1 MSASWSS
8 VRCGFAMP
16 PFRGTSGSAAIV
28 QRCHGDVWPVSD
40 FPKVRRS
47 LYQRCKRLISG
58 DDVTTGAGHHSQI
71 TASIRVTAISRLL
84 SVCRVCRDC
93 EERNEQNAHQAI
105 VCSHAYSRARPS
117 IARLPAAVILTRTI
131 SIIRVLART
140 CSVIAIASPSRTR
153 LVTILAVTPWAARIA
168 SVVPFRPVSARRAS
182 ARRSSRFM
190 DRAYFAARLFGGDPD
205 QSDTKPLGERRQLAD
220 SCATSWGILE
230 FRRRKATVISDSV
243 MPRGSFL
250 SHTALTRA

>member
-1 MSASWSS
+1 MRNVAGNRGDLVLSRTRSA
-8 VRCGFAMP
+8 CE
-16 PFRGTSGSAAIV
+16 AIRRSRDCST

-40 FPKVRRS
+40 FQKVRRS

-105 VCSHAYSRARPS
+105 VCSHAYSRAWPS
-117 IARLPAAVILTRTI
+117 VARLPAAVILTRTI
-131 SIIRVLART
+131 SIIRVPART

-168 SVVPFRPVSARRAS
+168 SVVPFRPVSARRAN
-182 ARRSSRFM
+182 ARRSSRSN
-190 DRAYFAARLFGGDPD
+190 DRAHFAARL
-205 QSDTKPLGERRQLAD
+205 LV
-220 SCATSWGILE
+220 ATQ
-230 FRRRKATVISDSV
+230 
-243 MPRGSFL
+243 
-250 SHTALTRA
+250 TRATRSR